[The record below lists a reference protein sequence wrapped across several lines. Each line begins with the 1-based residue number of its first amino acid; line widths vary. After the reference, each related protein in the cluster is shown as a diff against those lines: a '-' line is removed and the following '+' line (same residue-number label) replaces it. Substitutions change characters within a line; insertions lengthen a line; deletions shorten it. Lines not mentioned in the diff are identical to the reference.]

1 MVRDAK
7 REVHQAAGKDTG
19 AEPPEDVVISGPSL
33 LGNMAAVIPRIG
45 ASIAFA
51 LIFLFFLLS
60 SGSLFYRKTVEALPS
75 LSDKKRALSIA
86 SDIETEL
93 SRYLFAITLINLCLG
108 LAIGSAMALVGLP
121 MPAVFGALA
130 FVLNFIP
137 YLGAIAGIGLVGLV
151 GLTEFGSDAY
161 ALVPPL
167 VYLLITSIE
176 GQFITPILV
185 GRRLRMNAAAVFLS
199 VAFWG
204 WIWGVVGM
212 FLAVPLMVCV
222 KIVAGYIE
230 SLHPLA
236 NFLAAEEAQE
246 ETPPSPNDRPKRTG
260 RAHLRPGPII
270 CAYPA
275 SAVAGLNRFDQ
286 RCDAPQRHAAVL
298 AVRLLRVHFQIFLAI
313 ALRHQILGRHFEI
326 FGESG
331 GDRFRAP
338 IRQGEIGDIAADRVR
353 VTFKQEDL
361 AGFSSMTR
369 FTASARACRLRAW
382 ACSIVAEPKPK
393 LIVLRSIRRTLS
405 RMRVERRTSSTE

>member
-1 MVRDAK
+1 MIGIFLILFFGALYLSRDFILPVVFALLFMLVLSPIVRVAKRRLGIWEPLAAAALVFGTLLVILSSFYAFSGPIAEIAQNAPRYIEAANEEVSVLRERFAVVRDAK
-7 REVHQAAGKDTG
+7 REVHQAAGKDTD
-19 AEPPEDVVISGPSL
+19 AETPEDVVISGPSL

-246 ETPPSPNDRPKRTG
+246 ETPPSP
-260 RAHLRPGPII
+260 
-270 CAYPA
+270 
-275 SAVAGLNRFDQ
+275 
-286 RCDAPQRHAAVL
+286 
-298 AVRLLRVHFQIFLAI
+298 
-313 ALRHQILGRHFEI
+313 
-326 FGESG
+326 
-331 GDRFRAP
+331 
-338 IRQGEIGDIAADRVR
+338 
-353 VTFKQEDL
+353 
-361 AGFSSMTR
+361 
-369 FTASARACRLRAW
+369 
-382 ACSIVAEPKPK
+382 
-393 LIVLRSIRRTLS
+393 
-405 RMRVERRTSSTE
+405 

>member
-1 MVRDAK
+1 MTDTGNERRQESAQAVSPDSGAPKPQKVPIGPRWAVIGIFLILFFGALYFSRDFILPVVFALLFMLVLSPVVRVAKRRLGLWEPLTAALLVFGTLLVLLSSFYAFSGPLSEIARNTPRYIESVNREISVIRDHVTLLRDAK
-7 REVHQAAGKDTG
+7 QNVHEAAGTG
-19 AEPPEDVVISGPSL
+19 RSTDAPEDVVVSGPSL
-33 LGNMAAVIPRIG
+33 LGNMASVVPRVG

-93 SRYLFAITLINLCLG
+93 SRYLFAITLINMCLG
-108 LAIGSAMALVGLP
+108 LAIGSAMAIVGLP

-151 GLTEFGSDAY
+151 GLTEFGSVAH
-161 ALVPPL
+161 ALLPPL
-167 VYLLITSIE
+167 VYLAITSIE

-222 KIVAGYIE
+222 KIVAGYVE

-236 NFLAAEEAQE
+236 NFLAAEESAE
-246 ETPPSPNDRPKRTG
+246 ETHPSP
-260 RAHLRPGPII
+260 
-270 CAYPA
+270 
-275 SAVAGLNRFDQ
+275 
-286 RCDAPQRHAAVL
+286 
-298 AVRLLRVHFQIFLAI
+298 
-313 ALRHQILGRHFEI
+313 
-326 FGESG
+326 
-331 GDRFRAP
+331 
-338 IRQGEIGDIAADRVR
+338 
-353 VTFKQEDL
+353 
-361 AGFSSMTR
+361 
-369 FTASARACRLRAW
+369 
-382 ACSIVAEPKPK
+382 
-393 LIVLRSIRRTLS
+393 
-405 RMRVERRTSSTE
+405 

>member
-1 MVRDAK
+1 MTDDGDRPKREATRIVSPNIGLINTQTIQLGPRWAVIGIFLILFFGALYLSRDFILPVVFALLFMLVLSPIVRVAKRRLGFWEPLTAAGLVFGTLLVILSSFYAFSGPIAEIAKNAPRYIEAVNQEVSVLRERFALVRDAK
-7 REVHQAAGKDTG
+7 REVHQAAGTDTG
-19 AEPPEDVVISGPSL
+19 AAPPEDVVISGPGL

-108 LAIGSAMALVGLP
+108 LAIGSTMALVGLP

-236 NFLAAEEAQE
+236 NFLAAEEAPE
-246 ETPPSPNDRPKRTG
+246 ETPPSP
-260 RAHLRPGPII
+260 
-270 CAYPA
+270 
-275 SAVAGLNRFDQ
+275 
-286 RCDAPQRHAAVL
+286 
-298 AVRLLRVHFQIFLAI
+298 
-313 ALRHQILGRHFEI
+313 
-326 FGESG
+326 
-331 GDRFRAP
+331 
-338 IRQGEIGDIAADRVR
+338 
-353 VTFKQEDL
+353 
-361 AGFSSMTR
+361 
-369 FTASARACRLRAW
+369 
-382 ACSIVAEPKPK
+382 
-393 LIVLRSIRRTLS
+393 
-405 RMRVERRTSSTE
+405 